1 MCTAIFSTAGPHP
14 YFGRN
19 LDYERSFGESVAIT
33 PRNVPLSFCALPTL
47 TRHYAMIGMAHVA
60 NGTALYYD
68 AINEHGLSMAGL
80 LFAGNA
86 FYQKPDPNAAN
97 VASFELIGYL
107 LGRCTTVDEA
117 EVLLRQVN
125 VTDEAFSP
133 DLPPSPL
140 HWMLADRTRCVVI
153 EALKDGLHVHENPV
167 GVLANNPPFPYQM
180 TYLQHFASLSPKSP
194 ENRAFPSHNAVPYSR
209 GMGAMGL
216 PGDFSSASRFVKAA
230 FLREHSRSGPTEREG
245 VHQFFHLLQAVAQ
258 VRGAVE
264 LEGGELEFTLYSS
277 CCNMDEGIYYYTTY
291 ENNAITAV
299 RLRDADLGGSQVV
312 SIPLVTSDL

>member
-1 MCTAIFSTAGPHP
+1 MCTAIFSPSGPHP

-33 PRNVPLSFCALPTL
+33 PRNSPLTFRALPTL
-47 TRHYAMIGMAHVA
+47 PRHHALIGMAHVV
-60 NGTALYYD
+60 NRTALYYD
-68 AINEHGLSMAGL
+68 ATNEHGLSMAGL

-86 FYQKPDPNAAN
+86 FYQKPDPNATN

-107 LGRCTTVDEA
+107 LGQCTTVDEA
-117 EVLLRQVN
+117 EILLQQIN

-180 TYLQHFASLSPKSP
+180 TYLQHFSILSPKSP
-194 ENRAFPSHNAVPYSR
+194 ENRAFPSFNATPYSR
-209 GMGAMGL
+209 GMGAIGL
-216 PGDFSSASRFVKAA
+216 PGDFSSTSRFVKAA
-230 FLREHSRSGPTEREG
+230 FLREHSHPGSTEREG

-264 LEGGELEFTLYSS
+264 LEDGELEYTLYSS

-299 RLRDADLGGSQVV
+299 RLRDTNLEDNQVV
-312 SIPLVTSDL
+312 SIPLIPSDL